1 MAGGSGKGLWDNE
14 ATARESF
21 PRPGHLNT
29 VDKNRFFFEHY
40 GLAERD
46 LEHYLASALSAGGE
60 YADLYFEYLS
70 STALSVDES
79 MVKSASQGI
88 SVGCGIRVVSGER
101 TGYAYTDDLSPE
113 RILHAA
119 RTAALIA
126 SGPAKTPNVGFQTKA
141 ARSLYPITLPSVDA
155 EISAKV
161 ELVMRADKSARAFDP
176 RIKEVRASYH
186 DELRNILV
194 VGSDGTFAEDSQ
206 PLARMNV
213 GCIAKT
219 ETNSARGS
227 SGGGGRVA
235 LDFFFGEKTPEYFA
249 KESARQAILQLDAR
263 EAPAGEMEVV
273 LGPGWPGV
281 LLHEAVGHG
290 LEADFNR
297 KQTSAFAG
305 LIGKK
310 VASEK
315 CTVVDNGT
323 MPWRRGSINV
333 DDEGNS
339 TQETVLI
346 ENGTLKGYLSDKLS
360 ARLMGMANTGNGR
373 RESYEHIPMPR
384 MTNTYMLPGDDDPQ
398 DIIRSVR
405 NGIYAVNFG
414 GGQVDITNGK
424 FVFSASEAYLIEN
437 GQVTA
442 PIKGAT
448 LIGNGPDVLTR
459 VSMVGHDLK
468 LDEGVGTCGKDGQA
482 VPVGV
487 GIPTIKVDRLTVGG
501 TARKDPG
508 GFMQ

>member
-1 MAGGSGKGLWDNE
+1 MTITTVHVGTAAQPQHPYGIMAYL
-14 ATARESF
+14 RESF
-21 PRPGHLNT
+21 PAQGHLIN
-29 VDKNRFFFEHY
+29 VDKNRFFFQHY
-40 GLAERD
+40 GLTEHD
-46 LEHYLASALSAGGE
+46 LERYLAAALSAGGE

-70 STALSVDES
+70 STSLMVDES

-88 SVGCGIRVVSGER
+88 SAGCGVRVVVGER
-101 TGYAYTDDLSPE
+101 TGYAYTDDLSSE

-126 SGPAKTPNVGFQTKA
+126 SGPSKTPVVGFQEKP
-141 ARSLYPITLPSVDA
+141 ARSLYPVTLPSVDA
-155 EISAKV
+155 EITAKV
-161 ELVMRADKSARAFDP
+161 ELVMRADTSARAYDP
-176 RIKEVRASYH
+176 RIKEVRANYA

-213 GCIAKT
+213 SCIAKN
-219 ETNSARGS
+219 ETSSARGT

-235 LDFFFGEKTPEYFA
+235 LDFFFGEKTPEFFA

-305 LIGKK
+305 LIGKR

-323 MPWRRGSINV
+323 
-333 DDEGNS
+333 
-339 TQETVLI
+339 
-346 ENGTLKGYLSDKLS
+346 LKGYLSDKLS
-360 ARLMGMANTGNGR
+360 SRLMGMADTGNGR

-384 MTNTYMLPGDDDPQ
+384 MTNTYMLAGQDDPE
-398 DIIRSVR
+398 DIIRSVKH
-405 NGIYAVNFG
+405 GVYAVNFG
-414 GGQVDITNGK
+414 GGQVDITSGK
-424 FVFSASEAYLIEN
+424 FVFSASEAYLIED
-437 GQVTA
+437 GHVTA

-448 LIGNGPDVLTR
+448 LIG
-459 VSMVGHDLK
+459 
-468 LDEGVGTCGKDGQA
+468 
-482 VPVGV
+482 
-487 GIPTIKVDRLTVGG
+487 
-501 TARKDPG
+501 
-508 GFMQ
+508 

>member
-1 MAGGSGKGLWDNE
+1 MN
-14 ATARESF
+14 
-21 PRPGHLNT
+21 
-29 VDKNRFFFEHY
+29 VDKQLSNRQRFFFEHY
-40 GLAERD
+40 GLTESD
-46 LEHYLASALSAGGE
+46 LERYLAAALSAGGD

-70 STALSVDES
+70 STSLMVDES

-88 SVGCGIRVVSGER
+88 SAGCGVRVVSGER
-101 TGYAYTDDLSPE
+101 TGYAYTDDLSSG

-126 SGPAKTPNVGFQTKA
+126 SGPAKEPVIGFQEKA
-141 ARSLYPITLPSVDA
+141 ARSLYPVPLPSVDA
-155 EISAKV
+155 EITAKV
-161 ELVMRADKSARAFDP
+161 ELVMRADAAARAADP
-176 RIKEVRASYH
+176 RIKEVRASYA

-194 VGSDGTFAEDSQ
+194 SGSDGTFAEAAQ

-213 GCIAKT
+213 SCIAKT
-219 ETNSARGS
+219 EITSARGS

-249 KESARQAILQLDAR
+249 KEAARQSILQLDAR

-305 LIGKK
+305 LVGKR

-323 MPWRRGSINV
+323 MPWRRGSLNV
-333 DDEGNS
+333 DDEGQP
-339 TQETVLI
+339 TQSTVLI
-346 ENGTLKGYLSDKLS
+346 EKGVLKGYLNDKLS
-360 ARLMGMANTGNGR
+360 TTHKGISYTGNGR

-384 MTNTYMLPGDDDPQ
+384 MTNTYMLEGQDSPD
-398 DIIRSVR
+398 DIIHSVKR
-405 NGIYAVNFG
+405 GIYAVNFG
-414 GGQVDITNGK
+414 GVQVDITNGK
-424 FVFSASEAYLIEN
+424 FVFSASEAYLIED
-437 GQVTA
+437 GQITA

-448 LIGNGPDVLTR
+448 LIGNGPDVLKR
-459 VSMVGHDLK
+459 VSKV
-468 LDEGVGTCGKDGQA
+468 GKD
-482 VPVGV
+482 
-487 GIPTIKVDRLTVGG
+487 L
-501 TARKDPG
+501 
-508 GFMQ
+508 